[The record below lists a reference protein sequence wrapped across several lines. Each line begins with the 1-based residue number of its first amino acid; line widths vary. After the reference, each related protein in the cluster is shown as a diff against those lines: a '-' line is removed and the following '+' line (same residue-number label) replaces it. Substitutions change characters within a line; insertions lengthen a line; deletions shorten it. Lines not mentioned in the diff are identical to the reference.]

1 MMSLSKII
9 LLALVIGA
17 VWFGWR
23 WVNRVQEIGRAR
35 TAARRQDG
43 SNQSGPN
50 QSGRRDAASG
60 ASTRDAGTY
69 AVEAE
74 DMEKCPECG
83 AYVAPAPPCPA
94 AAPPAPTAADRNDSR
109 RAAA

>member
-1 MMSLSKII
+1 MISLSKII

-17 VWFGWR
+17 VWYGWR
-23 WVNRVQEIGRAR
+23 WINRVQEIGRAR

-43 SNQSGPN
+43 PNQSGPS
-50 QSGRRDAASG
+50 QSGRRDAG
-60 ASTRDAGTY
+60 AY

-83 AYVAPAPPCPA
+83 AYVAPRSAVSCGRPACPYG
-94 AAPPAPTAADRNDSR
+94 R
-109 RAAA
+109 

>member
-1 MMSLSKII
+1 MMSLSKIL

-23 WVNRVQEIGRAR
+23 WVNRVQEIGRSR
-35 TAARRQDG
+35 NAARRQDG
-43 SNQSGPN
+43 PHQSGPH

-60 ASTRDAGTY
+60 GTSSRSAGASVPTM
-69 AVEAE
+69 EAE

-83 AYVAPAPPCPA
+83 AYVAPRSAVSCGRPACPYG
-94 AAPPAPTAADRNDSR
+94 R
-109 RAAA
+109 

>member
-35 TAARRQDG
+35 NAARRQDA
-43 SNQSGPN
+43 PPPH
-50 QSGRRDAASG
+50 GRRDGTAGG
-60 ASTRDAGTY
+60 ASARSTGASVP
-69 AVEAE
+69 AMEAE

-83 AYVAPAPPCPA
+83 AYVAPRSAVSCGRPACPYG
-94 AAPPAPTAADRNDSR
+94 R
-109 RAAA
+109 

>member
-1 MMSLSKII
+1 MMSLSKIL

-35 TAARRQDG
+35 NAARRQDG
-43 SNQSGPN
+43 ARNAAPGAAP
-50 QSGRRDAASG
+50 GAAPRDARS
-60 ASTRDAGTY
+60 Y
-69 AVEAE
+69 APAMEAE

-83 AYVAPAPPCPA
+83 AYVAPRSAVSCGRPACPYG
-94 AAPPAPTAADRNDSR
+94 R
-109 RAAA
+109 

>member
-1 MMSLSKII
+1 MMSLSKIL

-35 TAARRQDG
+35 SAARRRDG
-43 SNQSGPN
+43 G
-50 QSGRRDAASG
+50 RDAAAGGSPRSPG
-60 ASTRDAGTY
+60 AY
-69 AVEAE
+69 APTLEAE

-83 AYVAPAPPCPA
+83 AYVAPRSAVSCGRPACPYG
-94 AAPPAPTAADRNDSR
+94 R
-109 RAAA
+109 

>member
-1 MMSLSKII
+1 MPGRSDGLPAMISLSKII

-17 VWFGWR
+17 VWYGWR

-35 TAARRQDG
+35 SAARRQD
-43 SNQSGPN
+43 GPN
-50 QSGRRDAASG
+50 QSGRRDAAPG
-60 ASTRDAGTY
+60 ASSRDAGSY

-83 AYVAPAPPCPA
+83 AYVAPRSAVPCGRPA
-94 AAPPAPTAADRNDSR
+94 CPYGR
-109 RAAA
+109 

>member
-1 MMSLSKII
+1 MMSLSKIL

-35 TAARRQDG
+35 NATRRQDG
-43 SNQSGPN
+43 ARNAAPGAPP
-50 QSGRRDAASG
+50 RDA
-60 ASTRDAGTY
+60 RPY
-69 AVEAE
+69 APAMEAE

-83 AYVAPAPPCPA
+83 AYVAPRSAVSCGRPACPYG
-94 AAPPAPTAADRNDSR
+94 R
-109 RAAA
+109 